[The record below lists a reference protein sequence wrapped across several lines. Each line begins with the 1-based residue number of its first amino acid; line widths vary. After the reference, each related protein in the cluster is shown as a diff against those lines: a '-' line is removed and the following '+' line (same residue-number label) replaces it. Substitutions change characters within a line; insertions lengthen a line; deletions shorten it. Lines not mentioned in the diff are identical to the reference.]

1 MRRGVLATATVAL
14 AVVGC
19 GGGDDGDK
27 PGKNAKR
34 YFGDQRDVAQVV
46 DNLVAASRAG
56 DTKKICSEIF
66 TARLAKSIGAQAG
79 GSCEA
84 QVKNQ
89 LAQPNEDI
97 TIQQLALS
105 GTRALATVKE
115 QTQKTSRLVFVRVGD
130 SWRLDAIQ

>member
-1 MRRGVLATATVAL
+1 MRRGVLVAASVAL
-14 AVVGC
+14 ALGGC
-19 GGGDDGDK
+19 GGDGGDK

-46 DNLVAASRAG
+46 DNLVAASRSG

-66 TARLAKSIGAQAG
+66 TVRFEKSVAAQAG

-84 QVKNQ
+84 QVKRQ
-89 LAQPNEDI
+89 LAVPGEDI
-97 TIQQLALS
+97 TIQQLAIS

-115 QTQKTSRLVFVRVGD
+115 QTGKTSRLVFVRVDGGWRID
-130 SWRLDAIQ
+130 SIA